1 MKALPSDSSSP
12 NDTARGIAHD
22 MNNLLTVIRGYTQLC
37 LDERD
42 NRENRRSHSY
52 LEQIAA
58 AAERASSLNKQL
70 LSLLKESE
78 KQ

>member
-1 MKALPSDSSSP
+1 
-12 NDTARGIAHD
+12 

-37 LDERD
+37 LDEQD
-42 NRENRRSHSY
+42 IAENTRGRAY
-52 LEQIAA
+52 LEHISA
-58 AAERASSLNKQL
+58 AAERASSLAKQL

>member
-1 MKALPSDSSSP
+1 
-12 NDTARGIAHD
+12 

-37 LDERD
+37 LDEQD
-42 NRENRRSHSY
+42 IAENTRSHSY

-58 AAERASSLNKQL
+58 AAERASSLAMQL

-78 KQ
+78 K